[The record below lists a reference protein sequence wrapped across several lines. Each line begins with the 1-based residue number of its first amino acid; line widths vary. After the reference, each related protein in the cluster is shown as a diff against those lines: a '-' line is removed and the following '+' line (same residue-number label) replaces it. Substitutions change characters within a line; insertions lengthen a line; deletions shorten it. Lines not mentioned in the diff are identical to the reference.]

1 MPRAK
6 PRGPIARFIQRL
18 GMAVGLIAM
27 MTTVAALLLHASVE
41 TDGPPPRDPD
51 AAGRRMSLS
60 EVKSWG
66 YQLHRTN
73 LGELAKS
80 PFDLIVIDPSAFGR
94 MSLAKRA
101 EAIEKLKRKPD
112 GGQRI
117 VLSYLSIGE
126 AEDYRA
132 YWRGEWVMPA
142 AASPTEG
149 QASAVQATAPATA
162 PSQPSGPPAAAKA
175 PIVTGSTQPAAPAAV
190 PAAPVRVPSA
200 AAPKWLG
207 AENAEWRGNY
217 KVRFWDADWQALLM
231 GKRDAALDRIAA
243 SGFDGVYLDRADV
256 FAELKAERPTAKD
269 DMVGLVEKIAG
280 YARRLNP
287 GFLVVLQNAEE
298 LMAHQSVRRAIDAIA
313 KEDLLYGING
323 EGLANDSAD
332 VTASLHYLKLAQKS
346 GRPVLVVEYLSD
358 RKVADDARRK
368 LAAHGFISYFAPR
381 DLGRL
386 NVEF

>member
-18 GMAVGLIAM
+18 GMAVGLMAM
-27 MTTVAALLLHASVE
+27 LTTAAALLLHASVE

-66 YQLHRTN
+66 YQLHRAN
-73 LGELAKS
+73 LAELATS
-80 PFDLIVIDPSAFGR
+80 PFDLLVIDPSAFGR

-101 EAIEKLKRKPD
+101 EAIEKLKRKQG

-117 VLSYLSIGE
+117 VLAYLSIGE

-142 AASPTEG
+142 AAAPAEG
-149 QASAVQATAPATA
+149 QAAVAQGAAPAASTA
-162 PSQPSGPPAAAKA
+162 VPAATKA
-175 PIVTGSTQPAAPAAV
+175 PIVTGSTQVAAPAGT
-190 PAAPVRVPSA
+190 PAAPVRVPSP

-207 AENAEWRGNY
+207 PENAEWRGNY

-256 FAELKAERPTAKD
+256 FAELKAERPTAKG
-269 DMVGLVEKIAG
+269 DMVGLVEKIAD

-298 LMAHQSVRRAIDAIA
+298 LMAHESVRRAIDAIA

-358 RKVADDARRK
+358 RKVADEARRK

>member
-6 PRGPIARFIQRL
+6 PRGPIARLIQRL
-18 GMAVGLIAM
+18 GMAIGLIAM

-41 TDGPPPRDPD
+41 TEGPPPRDPD
-51 AAGRRMSLS
+51 AAGRRTSLS
-60 EVKSWG
+60 EVKRWG
-66 YQLHRTN
+66 YQRYGAN
-73 LGELAKS
+73 LSELAKS

-94 MSLAKRA
+94 MSVAKRA
-101 EAIEKLKRKPD
+101 EAIEALKRKPD

-117 VLSYLSIGE
+117 VLAYLSIGE
-126 AEDYRA
+126 AEDFRA

-142 AASPTEG
+142 AASPGGAQTATA
-149 QASAVQATAPATA
+149 QRTAPAA
-162 PSQPSGPPAAAKA
+162 PRSASA
-175 PIVTGSTQPAAPAAV
+175 PIVTGSTQPAAPMAATG
-190 PAAPVRVPSA
+190 APVRIPSA

-207 AENAEWRGNY
+207 AENTDLRGNY
-217 KVRFWDADWQALLM
+217 RVRFWDADWQGLLM

-243 SGFDGVYLDRADV
+243 SGFDGVYLDRAVVLADMT
-256 FAELKAERPTAKD
+256 AERPAARD
-269 DMVGLVEKIAG
+269 DMAGLVEKVAA

-298 LMAHQSVRRAIDAIA
+298 LIGHDSVRRAIDAIA

-358 RKVADDARRK
+358 RKAADDARRK

-386 NVEF
+386 NIEF

>member
-1 MPRAK
+1 
-6 PRGPIARFIQRL
+6 
-18 GMAVGLIAM
+18 
-27 MTTVAALLLHASVE
+27 
-41 TDGPPPRDPD
+41 
-51 AAGRRMSLS
+51 
-60 EVKSWG
+60 
-66 YQLHRTN
+66 
-73 LGELAKS
+73 
-80 PFDLIVIDPSAFGR
+80 
-94 MSLAKRA
+94 
-101 EAIEKLKRKPD
+101 
-112 GGQRI
+112 
-117 VLSYLSIGE
+117 
-126 AEDYRA
+126 
-132 YWRGEWVMPA
+132 
-142 AASPTEG
+142 
-149 QASAVQATAPATA
+149 
-162 PSQPSGPPAAAKA
+162 
-175 PIVTGSTQPAAPAAV
+175 VTGSTQPALPAAV

-256 FAELKAERPTAKD
+256 FADLKAERPAAKE
-269 DMVGLVEKIAG
+269 DMVGLVEKIAD

-298 LMAHQSVRRAIDAIA
+298 LMAHESVRRAIDAIA